1 MKIGFNFIEYGEVI
15 STNDLAI
22 NRIADG
28 QAREGDVICAQWQQ
42 HGRGHAGNVWESEPH
57 LNLLCSYILQ
67 PHHLEPARQFLL
79 TQVVSLAAMEVIQS
93 YVPKTS
99 CSVKW
104 PNDLYVNNKKVGGI
118 LFQNTI
124 RGNIIDF
131 AVVGLGIN
139 VNQLVFSQ
147 DIPNPVSLRQ
157 LLKSEVSLEDFR
169 LTVANS
175 IKEYYQL
182 TFSPSGIEILEKQY
196 LSNLFRIGEKAIY
209 HADDRLFEGVIQG
222 VDEYGRLFVRMA
234 DGTTRL
240 FQFKEIAYVI

>member
-1 MKIGFNFIEYGEVI
+1 MKNGFKFIEFVEVL
-15 STNDLAI
+15 STNNLAI
-22 NRIADG
+22 SRIRDG
-28 QAREGDVICAQWQQ
+28 VACEGDVICAQWQTQ
-42 HGRGHAGNVWESEPH
+42 GRGHAGNVWESDPH
-57 LNLLCSYILQ
+57 MNLLCSFILQ
-67 PHHLEPARQFLL
+67 PHHLEPSRQFLL
-79 TQVVSLAAMEVIQS
+79 TQVVSLAAREVIQS
-93 YVPKTS
+93 CVPKDF

-104 PNDLYVNNKKVGGI
+104 PNDLYINNMKVGGI

-131 AVVGLGIN
+131 AVAGLGIN

-157 LLKSEVSLEDFR
+157 LSKTEISLEDFR
-169 LTVANS
+169 IKVANS
-175 IKEYYQL
+175 INDYYQL
-182 TFSPSGIEILEKQY
+182 TFSSSGIEILEKQY

-209 HADDRLFEGVIQG
+209 QADDRLFEGVIQG